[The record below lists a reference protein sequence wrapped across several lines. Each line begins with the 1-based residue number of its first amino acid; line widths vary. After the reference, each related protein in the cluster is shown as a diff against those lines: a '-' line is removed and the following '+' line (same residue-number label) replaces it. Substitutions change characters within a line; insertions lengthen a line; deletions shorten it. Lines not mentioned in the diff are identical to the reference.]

1 MRVGR
6 RSPIGSVLVG
16 WVIIGLGI
24 VLFPIL
30 WLVFVMGYAAEY
42 PTLMRFLARSDA
54 HVFFDLPGS
63 LRAYEIMFAAL
74 PAAGTGLAATGVFL
88 TRRQSVT
95 RAVLAG
101 IGVGAIVLVLAVVL
115 TP

>member
-1 MRVGR
+1 MPMRR
-6 RSPIGSVLVG
+6 RLPAGSVLVG
-16 WVIIGLGI
+16 WVMIGLGI

-30 WLVFVMGYAAEY
+30 WVVLVMGHAAEY
-42 PTLMRFLARSDA
+42 PTLMHFLARSDA

-63 LRAYEIMFAAL
+63 LRAYEILFAAL
-74 PAAGTGLAATGVFL
+74 PAAGTGLVASGVFL

-95 RAVLAG
+95 RAALAG
-101 IGVGAIVLVLAVVL
+101 IGVGAIVLVLAVIA